1 MAEERTIIPIFDP
14 GDLANAVGRCE
25 ECDKE
30 LKRLQLAFE
39 PCADHP
45 RARAIVTSP
54 GSRMTTG
61 IAAINLKPLNFM
73 AAEQDSVDKDG
84 LPDSE
89 TILAFCCG
97 KHSAKPDKVVA
108 RYNKLHEGI
117 RIQAVP
123 SVDYIDKKI
132 IVPLLQAQSCFMTA
146 NFIATIALCGIVA
159 EMLSNL
165 AWEIYQPYLRIG
177 KKEITTEMHKALF
190 GMPVENMTQDARIHL
205 LRVVEVI
212 SEQTFEKFKR
222 VKDVRNEYVHF
233 HKTNPSEKTQKLQAT
248 EMFQLIQEL
257 VCDVIGQDFSNG
269 RFNLNQAMFA
279 YLQRRDLIKS
289 FPSSPEQSGAQPE
302 KENET

>member
-1 MAEERTIIPIFDP
+1 MAEERTIIPIYDP

-25 ECDKE
+25 ECEKE

-45 RARAIVTSP
+45 SARAIVTSP
-54 GSRMTTG
+54 GSRVTTG

-73 AAEQDSVDKDG
+73 AAEDFVDKDS
-84 LPDSE
+84 LPGAE

-97 KHSAKPDKVVA
+97 KHSAKPEKVVA
-108 RYNKLHEGI
+108 RYKKLHEGI

-123 SVDYIDKKI
+123 SVEYIDKKI

-177 KKEITTEMHKALF
+177 KKEITAEMHKALF
-190 GMPVENMTQDARIHL
+190 GMPVENMTQDARINL
-205 LRVVEVI
+205 LLAVEVI
-212 SEQTFEKFKR
+212 SEQTFDKFKR

-233 HKTNPSEKTQKLQAT
+233 HKTNPSEQTQKLQAT

-269 RFNLNQAMFA
+269 RFNLNQAMFE
-279 YLQRRDLIKS
+279 YLQRRDLIKP
-289 FPSSPEQSGAQPE
+289 FPSTAEQPSEQPD
-302 KENET
+302 KEIET